1 MLKQM
6 GNVVY
11 DYHDNQD
18 KIESIKI
25 NGNEIRS
32 LICCILLRDISI
44 SHTNFLPNFPYK
56 IEFSSEIEQ
65 ICIAIFESIKE
76 LKKNK
81 SNEALAAMAA
91 TYLFEGFVAQLWSM
105 QS

>member
-1 MLKQM
+1 MLKQI

-25 NGNEIRS
+25 NGNEVRNHIFS
-32 LICCILLRDISI
+32 ILLRDIMI
-44 SHTNFLPNFPYK
+44 SHTNFFPNFPYK

-65 ICIAIFESIKE
+65 ICVAIFESIKE

-81 SNEALAAMAA
+81 SNEALAALAA
-91 TYLFEGFVAQLWSM
+91 TYLFEGFSGYWGNK
-105 QS
+105 